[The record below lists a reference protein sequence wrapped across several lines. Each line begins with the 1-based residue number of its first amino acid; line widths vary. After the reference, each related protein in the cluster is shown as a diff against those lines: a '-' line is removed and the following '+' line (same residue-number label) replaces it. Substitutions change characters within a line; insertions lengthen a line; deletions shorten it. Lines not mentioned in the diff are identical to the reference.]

1 MTITIIRRAGSRP
14 LALKDLETGRA
25 YRGSDGGLYLA
36 LYSFSRQSVV
46 MQLHDPALPSLD
58 FCLLKDEIAMVD
70 FTEVDITI
78 TEGAAK

>member
-1 MTITIIRRAGSRP
+1 MTITIIRGAGATA
-14 LALKDLETGRA
+14 LAYKDLEVGRA

-36 LYSFSRQSVV
+36 LYSFSRQPVV
-46 MQLHDPALPSLD
+46 MQLHDPEHPSLD
-58 FCLLKDEIAMVD
+58 FCLLRDEISMVD